1 MPMSTLQLINRI
13 PLKETLSRIEKASTV
28 ELTAGKLLKLKAQSE
43 DFDITCLEGTIWITQ
58 EKDRNDYFL
67 SPGESFKTSRKGLI
81 IVQPLSKDGKRADRS
96 LVRVA

>member
-28 ELTAGKLLKLKAQSE
+28 ELTEGKLLKLKAHSE
-43 DFDITCLEGTIWITQ
+43 EFDITCLEGTIWITQ
-58 EKDRNDYFL
+58 EKDRNDDFL
-67 SPGESFKTSRKGLI
+67 NPGESVRTSRKGLI
-81 IVQPLSKDGKRADRS
+81 IVQPLKKDRGRGDRS